1 MAYHHGRAG
10 FTRATTFSNNRLR
23 HIEEA
28 ILKKGFPCIF
38 SFCFVVFLS
47 WNSMLWFCDTRE
59 GERQR
64 KNLWQRVGRSPIWG
78 AGQQSAGQGPQCQ
91 STLSHK
97 LYSGGTKY
105 LWKKQGWSLSHKIG
119 NRYSN
124 APICWPTLIN
134 PPPLSLHNF
143 SKWFAER

>member
-28 ILKKGFPCIF
+28 ILKKGFRCIF
-38 SFCFVVFLS
+38 SFCFVVILS
-47 WNSMLWFCDTRE
+47 WNSILWFCDIRE

-97 LYSGGTKY
+97 LYSRGTKY
-105 LWKKQGWSLSHKIG
+105 LCLKKDEKNKDVLYLTHHKIG
-119 NRYSN
+119 DRHSD
-124 APICWPTLIN
+124 AGIRKCP
-134 PPPLSLHNF
+134 
-143 SKWFAER
+143 SKQPETTT